1 LAARIKD
8 DTGVE
13 TELIQGEGGVF
24 EVIVDGKLIFSK
36 KELKRFPDDDE
47 ILSQLPT

>member
-8 DTGVE
+8 ATDVE
-13 TELIQGEGGVF
+13 TELIKGEGGVF

-36 KELKRFPDDDE
+36 KEQKRFPDDDE
-47 ILSQLPT
+47 VLSQLPT